1 MKTILQIAEEEG
13 ATVNEMSSDGD
24 MNLCFT
30 ESTLERF
37 AARIRAE
44 QKEIPDVLFDGYAVY
59 QKILETRGELNM
71 RTSPENVSDVLD
83 AAVSLIRNSKD

>member
-13 ATVNEMSSDGD
+13 ATVNEMSPDGG

-44 QKEIPDVLFDGYAVY
+44 QREK
-59 QKILETRGELNM
+59 
-71 RTSPENVSDVLD
+71 D
-83 AAVSLIRNSKD
+83 ALICEQRHYTKGDKYFTYPRLAAAIRNSKD